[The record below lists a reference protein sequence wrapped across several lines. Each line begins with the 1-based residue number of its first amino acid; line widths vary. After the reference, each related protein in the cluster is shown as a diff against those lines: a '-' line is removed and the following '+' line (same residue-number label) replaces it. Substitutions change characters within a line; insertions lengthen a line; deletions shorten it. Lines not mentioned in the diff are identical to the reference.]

1 MPEYCPLI
9 KKQDDALLPQAD
21 RDFEAA
27 VRALDFL
34 GIQKSLAYGANPN
47 RPFTDCHDEDFGYR
61 AMRFLGANFSNSYSL
76 TSFGK
81 SHALAMKA
89 LVEAGADFSL
99 PTFLSRESRAHPF
112 APHAATG
119 SPSLFHEHAR
129 NLWNSPSLSIESC
142 VWFAKGGGSMS
153 DLFGGPASSKS
164 FACNPS
170 GAAFKRQGLAEDVLG
185 PFWDLA
191 IKPVLGA
198 DGSSILL
205 SNALGQG
212 LLEWSEWLIAKGA
225 TPAPTSL
232 SGGIANIL
240 ALDTIFRGNP
250 ERTGHCPRGV
260 ENDEFLLATQRM
272 EREAKACARRAVALG
287 EDVDAAT
294 HNAPPA
300 ILGLLAQCLKD
311 DVDASLDF
319 ASTLLQLG
327 ANPFAGHGGLPFL
340 AYALSDPEN
349 IIKQLDFAL
358 SAGADPKDRSRQAV
372 LSMLK
377 PASPEHDKAACQAI
391 HALAALGADFS
402 QPASEPV
409 ASSLMAVAASN
420 GLWESAKALAGLGCD
435 PRWKE
440 ASSGNTLISLAARW
454 SAVHG
459 RSSHAKIL
467 ATWLSAAGA
476 PMDEPGDD
484 GFTALHHAAKALDFN
499 LCEALLCAGA
509 DVNRLVADAKAMTPV
524 HLASIRFNKKKE
536 PAQMATMETLARH
549 GADFSKVDG
558 RGRPAIEIASKNSAL
573 SVLMALAQNAKGKA
587 FVGKAGAR
595 ASKALAA
602 RGEAFLSVA
611 ERCELDS
618 AFTPPANSS
627 SKRPRRSL

>member
-1 MPEYCPLI
+1 MPSYCPLI

-34 GIQKSLAYGANPN
+34 GIQTSLADGANPN
-47 RPFTDCHDEDFGYR
+47 RPFTDDHHEDFGYR
-61 AMRFLGANFSNSYSL
+61 AIKFLGANFSNSYSSI
-76 TSFGK
+76 SFGQ
-81 SHALAMKA
+81 SHALAMRA

-99 PTFLSRESRAHPF
+99 PTFVSRESRSHPF

-129 NLWNSPSLSIESC
+129 NLWDSPSLSIESC
-142 VWFAKGGGSMS
+142 VWFAKGGGPMS
-153 DLFGGPASSKS
+153 ELFGGSTSSKS
-164 FACNPS
+164 FACNPF
-170 GAAFKRQGLAEDVLG
+170 GASFKRQGLAEDVLG

-191 IKPVLGA
+191 IKPALGP

-212 LLEWSEWLIAKGA
+212 LLEWSEWLLAKGA

-232 SGGIANIL
+232 SGGIATIL
-240 ALDTIFRGNP
+240 ALNTIFRGDP

-260 ENDEFLLATQRM
+260 AENEFLLGKQRM
-272 EREAKACARRAVALG
+272 ESEAKACARLAVALG
-287 EDVDAAT
+287 EDVDAARN
-294 HNAPPA
+294 NAPPA
-300 ILGLLAQCLKD
+300 ILGLLAQRFKD

-327 ANPFAGHGGLPFL
+327 ANPFAGHDGLPFL

-391 HALAALGADFS
+391 HALAALGANFS

-459 RSSHAKIL
+459 RSSSAKTL

-509 DVNRLVADAKAMTPV
+509 DANRPVADAKAMTPI

-536 PAQMATMETLARH
+536 PAQVATMEALARH
-549 GADFSKVDG
+549 GADFSKVDA

-573 SVLMALAQNAKGKA
+573 SVLMALAQKAKGKA

-627 SKRPRRSL
+627 TKRPRRSL